1 MQNVLFGCTRFSLI
15 PRPSWLQFLITCISE
30 HSAKFHLHIPQ
41 PAKNVQSGLLCGS
54 VDMHT
59 AKVLFLVCCNSFLV
73 SVQTPQQVAQQAV
86 DADVHA
92 VGISSL
98 AAGHKVLVP
107 RVGHVMKTEY
117 SE

>member
-1 MQNVLFGCTRFSLI
+1 MKLHMVVWTCTLS
-15 PRPSWLQFLITCISE
+15 C
-30 HSAKFHLHIPQ
+30 KY
-41 PAKNVQSGLLCGS
+41 
-54 VDMHT
+54 
-59 AKVLFLVCCNSFLV
+59 FLV

-107 RVGHVMKTEY
+107 RVGYVNIV